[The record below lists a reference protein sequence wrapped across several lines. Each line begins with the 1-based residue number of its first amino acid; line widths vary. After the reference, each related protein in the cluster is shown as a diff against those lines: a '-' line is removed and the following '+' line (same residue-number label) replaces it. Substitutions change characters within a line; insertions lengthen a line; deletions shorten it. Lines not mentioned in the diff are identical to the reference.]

1 MELQLGTSATE
12 LYVPQGNSDVDSCT
26 AMEFCLAPLGSHGR

>member
-1 MELQLGTSATE
+1 MELQLEISATE
-12 LYVPQGNSDVDSCT
+12 LYGPLENSAVGSCT